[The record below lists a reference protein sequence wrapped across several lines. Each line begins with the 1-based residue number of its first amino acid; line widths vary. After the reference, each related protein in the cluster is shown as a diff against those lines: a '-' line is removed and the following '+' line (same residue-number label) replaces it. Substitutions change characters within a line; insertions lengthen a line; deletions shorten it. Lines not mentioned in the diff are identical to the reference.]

1 MTTEQSARW
10 RIIAAFALQAVGVGA
25 IQTRLPDV
33 QLAVGMNDAQ
43 LGLVLMGLP
52 LGALS
57 VFLFASRIIEA
68 LGTRKTILLSLPVQA
83 FGAALVTLAPNAP
96 IVFALFAVMGI
107 AGTINNIA
115 INVEADRVEAASGR
129 RVMNTCHGAWS
140 VSFLTIALL
149 GSPLRGL
156 GVSPVLHLWVLTPLV
171 VVAMLAVL
179 LPMQEAPERVHTA
192 QGRRPRLAWP
202 TLATLALI
210 AFGLGGDLLEGA
222 ARSWSIIFLR
232 DSFDTAAWVESLA
245 LPAMLVTMSIGRL
258 LADRY
263 IDRYGPVRVA
273 RVMTAIAFV
282 GLAAVVFAPDAIVAL
297 IGFGLVG
304 LGICVIYPLMLSGA
318 AQLGDRPAAENVAA
332 MTLVVQVISLGA
344 PLLIGAVAEGL
355 GIRVAFGTILPLLV
369 LGYVMAGRLGA
380 KAA

>member
-1 MTTEQSARW
+1 MTARW
-10 RIIAAFALQAVGVGA
+10 PIIAAFALQAVSVGA

-43 LGLVLMGLP
+43 LGLALMGLP

-57 VFLFASRIIEA
+57 VFLFAGRIIA
-68 LGTRKTILLSLPVQA
+68 LLGTRRTILFSLPVQA
-83 FGAALVTLAPNAP
+83 LGAATVTLAPNA
-96 IVFALFAVMGI
+96 VSVFLLFALMGVG
-107 AGTINNIA
+107 ATVNNIA

-140 VSFLTIALL
+140 VSFLTVALL

-156 GVSPVLHLWVLTPLV
+156 GISPVLHMWVLTPLV
-171 VVAMLAVL
+171 IAVL
-179 LPMQEAPERVHTA
+179 LAVVLPMPQAPERAHAGQV
-192 QGRRPRLAWP
+192 QRPRLAWP

-232 DSFDTAAWVESLA
+232 DSFDVAAWVESLA

-273 RVMTAIAFV
+273 RVMTATAFV
-282 GLAAVVFAPDAIVAL
+282 GLIALVFAPNAVVAL
-297 IGFGLVG
+297 AGFGLVG

-332 MTLVVQVISLGA
+332 MTLVVQIISLGA

-355 GIRVAFGTILPLLV
+355 GIRIAFGTMLPLLV
-369 LGYVMAGRLGA
+369 LGYVMAGRLRA
-380 KAA
+380 KA